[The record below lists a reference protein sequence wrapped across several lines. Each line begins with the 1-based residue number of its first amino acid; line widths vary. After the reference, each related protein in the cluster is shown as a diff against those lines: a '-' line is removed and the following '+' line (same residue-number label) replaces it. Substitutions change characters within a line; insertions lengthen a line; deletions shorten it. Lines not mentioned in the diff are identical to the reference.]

1 MSDATLTAGHETGAI
16 VARDQQRYSAKHEYN
31 KTELIAHAARA
42 SGRGAFGIGMEAAKF
57 RKGRQKIELDEYV
70 KFRLYDAEA
79 HSEQERGEFI
89 SWLLQ
94 NAIIHEV
101 NDLHW
106 FAVTEDKWLSAKLL
120 EADGLP
126 VPQTLG
132 VIDRTGRAYHG
143 SAPLSGPQTLRAAI
157 GGGLDG
163 PLFGKNMRGLG
174 SVGVFTILSADCEG
188 LMLRDHGPMSYEH
201 FFASIIGENA
211 FILQKFVSNCGFLR
225 EYTDTTATVRVVNMV
240 DGDGVFVPAA
250 VLKLP
255 TQRNQADN
263 FWRDGNMLCDIDP
276 ETGEIRTLV
285 QSEGPELR
293 HLEAHPETGTAI
305 LGQRLPHWEALRE
318 VNERVARLHAPLRYQ
333 STDIALTDAGPVVI
347 EVNAGSSFTLPQ
359 YAKGKG
365 FMTPKVRQLFRSW
378 GSKIVWE

>member
-1 MSDATLTAGHETGAI
+1 MSNATLTAGFEAGAL
-16 VARDQQRYSAKHEYN
+16 VERDQQSYQAKHEYN

-42 SGRGAFGIGMEAAKF
+42 AGRGAFGIGIEAAKL

-70 KFRLYDAEA
+70 KFRLYDPAA

-94 NAIIHEV
+94 NPIIHEV

-106 FAVTEDKWLSAKLL
+106 FAVTEDKWLSSKLL

-126 VPQTLG
+126 VPDTLG
-132 VIDRTGRAYHG
+132 VIDSTGRAYHG
-143 SAPLSGPQTLRAAI
+143 TQPFDGPEALRAAI
-157 GGGLDG
+157 GGGLEA

-174 SVGVFTILSADCEG
+174 SVGVFTITAADCEG
-188 LMLRDHGPMSYEH
+188 LALRDHGEMSYDH
-201 FFASIIGENA
+201 FFASIIGEHA
-211 FILQKFVSNCGFLR
+211 FLLQKFVSNCGFLR
-225 EYTDTTATVRVVNMV
+225 DYTDTTATVRMVNMV
-240 DGDGVFVPAA
+240 DGDGIYVPAA

-255 TQRNQADN
+255 SQRNQADN
-263 FWRDGNMLCDIDP
+263 FWRDGNMLCSIDP
-276 ETGEIRTLV
+276 ETGEVLTLV
-285 QSEGPELR
+285 QSEGPELVHIER
-293 HLEAHPETGTAI
+293 PPETGKEI
-305 LGQRLPHWEALRE
+305 IGSRLPHWEALRA

-333 STDIALTDAGPVVI
+333 STDIALTDEGPVVI

-359 YAKGKG
+359 YASGKG